1 MDRAFVLALL
11 PCYAFAAKEMD
22 RAFVLALLPCYAFA
36 APASDAV
43 PKLPGWDKP
52 LPSKVYSGFVDVS
65 AAMGMDMKVHYL
77 YHERGR
83 PGQGPDHPVDE
94 RRPRRVVDVRR
105 LRRARALVLDERST
119 RTAAFEK
126 TGVPSLFYNEY
137 GWTQLGSV
145 LMFDWP
151 PPVGFSQ
158 CGDDPAGD
166 GTRIYVPKLVER
178 ILDDDAPTVRPQ
190 LKGFAVGDGC
200 AGTEVLC
207 GPVHVPWYKVIF
219 FYGHGQVSNLLFD
232 DIMDTCGMAYLR
244 RGGAAPPGCQ
254 LLLDE
259 IDTQTLWVNA
269 SSVRDALHVPAPRFN
284 GDNGVGMN
292 YSSTEA
298 NVLPIYRRGGRGLDG
313 APRLRDDADL
323 AALDARRQ
331 ARGRLRDARSD
342 FLTIRGSGHGP
353 QFKPAAARVR
363 RAWLDDADYATT
375 RPALRRRSSARE
387 AGDDWLK
394 A

>member
-11 PCYAFAAKEMD
+11 
-22 RAFVLALLPCYAFA
+22 RCYAFA

-77 YHERGR
+77 YHESEGDPAKDPTILWTNGG
-83 PGQGPDHPVDE
+83 PGASSMFGVFVELGP
-94 RRPRRVVDVRR
+94 
-105 LRRARALVLDERST
+105 LVLDERST

-166 GTRIYVPKLVER
+166 GER
-178 ILDDDAPTVRPQ
+178 

-232 DIMDTCGMAYLR
+232 DIMDTRSGSTR
-244 RGGAAPPGCQ
+244 
-254 LLLDE
+254 
-259 IDTQTLWVNA
+259 
-269 SSVRDALHVPAPRFN
+269 VRARAHVPRAANFFN

-298 NVLPIYRRGGRGLDG
+298 NVLPIYRRAAAAGLRSLVYNG
-313 APRLRDDADL
+313 DADPGINSFV
-323 AALDARRQ
+323 AQDWTARL
-331 ARGRLRDARSD
+331 G
-342 FLTIRGSGHGP
+342 
-353 QFKPAAARVR
+353 
-363 RAWLDDADYATT
+363 YATT
-375 RPALRRRSSARE
+375 QTWRPWTLDGCAR
-387 AGDDWLK
+387 A
-394 A
+394 AT